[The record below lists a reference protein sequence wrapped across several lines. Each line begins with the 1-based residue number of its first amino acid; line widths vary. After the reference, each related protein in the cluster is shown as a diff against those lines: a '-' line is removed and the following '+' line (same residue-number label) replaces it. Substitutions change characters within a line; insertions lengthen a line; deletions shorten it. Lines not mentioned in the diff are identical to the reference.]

1 VFVKE
6 EVMINRQD
14 TYCDTTQGGRV
25 ISEACCDACKL
36 VPDISCDWDNE

>member
-1 VFVKE
+1 MQDNRSVFVKE

-25 ISEACCDACKL
+25 ISQ
-36 VPDISCDWDNE
+36 